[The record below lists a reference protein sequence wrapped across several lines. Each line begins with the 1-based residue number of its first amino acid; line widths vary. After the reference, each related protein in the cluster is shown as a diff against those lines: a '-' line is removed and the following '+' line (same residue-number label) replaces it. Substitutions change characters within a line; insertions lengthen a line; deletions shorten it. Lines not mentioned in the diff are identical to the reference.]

1 MAHQYMLSE
10 KERHKLLYE
19 FNDTGA
25 DFPRDKV
32 LQELFE
38 EQAEKTPHATAIVFK
53 DKKLTYRELNE
64 RSNQLARTLR
74 GKSVRPDQIAGL
86 MVDDNTTEMV
96 IGIISVLK
104 AGGAFLP
111 IDPNFPKERIEYML
125 KDSNLAVLLTQ
136 GRLRDEIRFEG
147 EVINL
152 DNESSFTEGYS
163 NLDKINQS
171 NDLAYVIYTSG
182 STGKPKG
189 VQIEHSSIVN
199 QIVGLK
205 KRYHFNDSLRH
216 ILLAPVTFD
225 PSVQQIILPLI
236 SGGRLFLVS
245 KATTHNVKEVWNYIG
260 SNRINVI
267 NTVPSLMNALL
278 DYRDSSDDS
287 HFKYIILAGEVF
299 FKNLYAKMK
308 EKLSAEKIINI
319 YGPTEATIN
328 TTLYECKAEEMGRTI
343 PIGKPLMNYR
353 VLILS
358 EDEKLVPIGGIGEI
372 CISGVG
378 LARGYLNNPELTA
391 EKFVINPFIRGER
404 MYRTGDLGR
413 WTEDGNIEFL
423 GRIDDQVKVRG
434 IRVEL
439 GEVEAAL
446 GQNPGVKESIVI
458 SQGEM
463 GVSRGLVAYV
473 VPNPGRG

>member
-1 MAHQYMLSE
+1 
-10 KERHKLLYE
+10 
-19 FNDTGA
+19 
-25 DFPRDKV
+25 
-32 LQELFE
+32 
-38 EQAEKTPHATAIVFK
+38 
-53 DKKLTYRELNE
+53 
-64 RSNQLARTLR
+64 
-74 GKSVRPDQIAGL
+74 
-86 MVDDNTTEMV
+86 
-96 IGIISVLK
+96 
-104 AGGAFLP
+104 
-111 IDPNFPKERIEYML
+111 
-125 KDSNLAVLLTQ
+125 
-136 GRLRDEIRFEG
+136 
-147 EVINL
+147 
-152 DNESSFTEGYS
+152 
-163 NLDKINQS
+163 
-171 NDLAYVIYTSG
+171 
-182 STGKPKG
+182 
-189 VQIEHSSIVN
+189 
-199 QIVGLK
+199 
-205 KRYHFNDSLRH
+205 
-216 ILLAPVTFD
+216 
-225 PSVQQIILPLI
+225 
-236 SGGRLFLVS
+236 
-245 KATTHNVKEVWNYIG
+245 
-260 SNRINVI
+260 
-267 NTVPSLMNALL
+267 MNALL

-473 VPNPGRG
+473 VPNQERRVGINELRRSLEEKLPDYMIPSAFVIMDALPLTGHGKVDRRGLPEPRAGRQGPGGGCV